1 MIKKGRG
8 GAGSPPVGE
17 QGAPWQRAAMLKGKS
32 LLLNARTLWAT
43 ERSQGFKTPTKLKI
57 WWLPFRR
64 GLNPLLN
71 GTFCPL
77 PPK

>member
-1 MIKKGRG
+1 
-8 GAGSPPVGE
+8 
-17 QGAPWQRAAMLKGKS
+17 MLKGKS

-71 GTFCPL
+71 GTFCHGAPCSPTGGEPAPPL